1 LISQRD
7 FMSRDFVELSG
18 LHSLHTVCTGCNPCR
33 PHESY
38 VDVGFGKPAYRDLI
52 TIPITRVP
60 SVRTPVPIM

>member
-1 LISQRD
+1 
-7 FMSRDFVELSG
+7 
-18 LHSLHTVCTGCNPCR
+18 LHTVCTGCNPCR